1 MSKYVISGGKK
12 LYGTVKAQSAKNA
25 LLPLISAC
33 ILIDGEVTF
42 SNVSML
48 GDVKVMLSIIKS
60 LGGSYTYSDGNLT
73 INCSNLSSS
82 SMPKEYTSKIRAS
95 VFMLGPLLAR
105 FKSASTFLPGGCQI
119 GERPIDIHL
128 DGFKKL
134 GAQEFSEG
142 ESLTL
147 KSAELKGTKIKLKY
161 ASVGAT
167 ENLIMCAVLCKGETV
182 LLNCAKEPEICCL
195 VKFLRLF
202 GAKIKGEGTSTII
215 IEGVSKLKNKNVT
228 FVPISD
234 RIEVGTYLLSVLSTG
249 GEVEIENANFL
260 HNLALIK
267 KIYNN
272 ACKIILT
279 NDKIYIKCSG
289 SGNSLTYTRTAP
301 YPKFPTD
308 LQTPLCAYATTLK
321 GVTLIEESVFDN
333 RFLELNEL
341 NRMGAKITVCGN
353 VAKIEGVE
361 TLFGAQVTALDLRGG
376 ASLII
381 AGLKAKGQTII
392 ENAQV
397 IERGYLDLENK
408 LSLLGADIKKV

>member
-12 LYGTVKAQSAKNA
+12 LYGTVKSQSAKNA
-25 LLPLISAC
+25 LLPLISSC

-60 LGGSYTYSDGNLT
+60 MGRSYTYSDGNLT
-73 INCSNLSSS
+73 VNCSNLSSS

-167 ENLIMCAVLCKGETV
+167 ENLIMCAVLC
-182 LLNCAKEPEICCL
+182 
-195 VKFLRLF
+195 
-202 GAKIKGEGTSTII
+202 
-215 IEGVSKLKNKNVT
+215 
-228 FVPISD
+228 
-234 RIEVGTYLLSVLSTG
+234 
-249 GEVEIENANFL
+249 
-260 HNLALIK
+260 
-267 KIYNN
+267 
-272 ACKIILT
+272 
-279 NDKIYIKCSG
+279 
-289 SGNSLTYTRTAP
+289 
-301 YPKFPTD
+301 
-308 LQTPLCAYATTLK
+308 
-321 GVTLIEESVFDN
+321 
-333 RFLELNEL
+333 
-341 NRMGAKITVCGN
+341 
-353 VAKIEGVE
+353 
-361 TLFGAQVTALDLRGG
+361 
-376 ASLII
+376 
-381 AGLKAKGQTII
+381 
-392 ENAQV
+392 
-397 IERGYLDLENK
+397 
-408 LSLLGADIKKV
+408 